1 MNSRSNAMTKVIKQ
15 QFIAEL
21 EPLLVEV
28 EKAIVAGNTVE
39 SRRLSLEMLNM
50 AQKYADK
57 LDPADFRDALNN
69 PTANA
74 IAKRLGVQP

>member
-21 EPLLVEV
+21 EPLLVEA
-28 EKAIVAGNTVE
+28 EKAIVGDNAVE
-39 SRRLSLEMLNM
+39 SRRLSLEMLKV

>member
-1 MNSRSNAMTKVIKQ
+1 MKITREH
-15 QFIAEL
+15 FIAEL
-21 EPLLVEV
+21 EPLLVEA

-39 SRRLSLEMLNM
+39 SRRLSLEILKV

-74 IAKRLGVQP
+74 IAKRLGVQS

>member
-1 MNSRSNAMTKVIKQ
+1 MKITREH
-15 QFIAEL
+15 FIAEL
-21 EPLLVEV
+21 EPLLVEA

-39 SRRLSLEMLNM
+39 SRRLSLEILKV
-50 AQKYADK
+50 AQKYADR

-74 IAKRLGVQP
+74 IVKRLGVQP

>member
-1 MNSRSNAMTKVIKQ
+1 MKITREH
-15 QFIAEL
+15 FIAEL
-21 EPLLVEV
+21 EPLLVEA

-39 SRRLSLEMLNM
+39 SRRLSLEILKV

>member
-1 MNSRSNAMTKVIKQ
+1 MKITREH
-15 QFIAEL
+15 FIAEL

-39 SRRLSLEMLNM
+39 SRRLSLEMLKM

>member
-1 MNSRSNAMTKVIKQ
+1 MKITREH
-15 QFIAEL
+15 FIAEL
-21 EPLLVEV
+21 EPLLVEA

-39 SRRLSLEMLNM
+39 SRRLSLEILKV

-69 PTANA
+69 QTANA

>member
-21 EPLLVEV
+21 EPLLVEA

-39 SRRLSLEMLNM
+39 SRRLSLEILKV

-57 LDPADFRDALNN
+57 LDPTDFRDALNN

>member
-1 MNSRSNAMTKVIKQ
+1 MTKVIKQ

-21 EPLLVEV
+21 EPLLVEA
-28 EKAIVAGNTVE
+28 EKAIVADNAVE
-39 SRRLSLEMLNM
+39 SRRLSLEMLKV

-57 LDPADFRDALNN
+57 LDPADFRHALNN

>member
-1 MNSRSNAMTKVIKQ
+1 MKITREH
-15 QFIAEL
+15 FIAEL
-21 EPLLVEV
+21 EPLLVEA

-39 SRRLSLEMLNM
+39 SRRLSLEILKV

-74 IAKRLGVQP
+74 IAKRLGVHP

>member
-1 MNSRSNAMTKVIKQ
+1 MTMDSDGIQKMKQ

-21 EPLLVEV
+21 EPMLIAS
-28 EKAIVAGNTVE
+28 EKAIIAGDTVE
-39 SRRLSLEMLNM
+39 SRRLSLEMLKV

-69 PTANA
+69 PIANA

>member
-1 MNSRSNAMTKVIKQ
+1 MTVKQ
-15 QFIAEL
+15 QFINEL
-21 EPLLVEV
+21 EPLLIAS
-28 EKAIVAGNTVE
+28 EKAIVARDTAE
-39 SRRLSLEMLNM
+39 SRRLSLEMLTV
-50 AQKYADK
+50 AQKYAGK